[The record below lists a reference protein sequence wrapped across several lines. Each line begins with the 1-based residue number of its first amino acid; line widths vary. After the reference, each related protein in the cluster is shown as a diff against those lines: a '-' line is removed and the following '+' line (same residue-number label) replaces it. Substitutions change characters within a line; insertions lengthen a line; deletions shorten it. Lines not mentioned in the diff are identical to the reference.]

1 VVDAAGRHESD
12 PVPLGT
18 GNGLVHA
25 HRAGDRS
32 ETRASVDGSG
42 GPVLVLDPRDGVDHD
57 PAGSSVG
64 AVRRKPNEPVGVNTS
79 AVRLDQTTG
88 DDFRRTRACTE
99 ARDDRRCVRAKRVL
113 GETVDNHREI
123 LTEID
128 SILGDLLRAA
138 GASRVTLRQDLP
150 GEYAFPVTHEALAP
164 GVASLLHERTVDLRS
179 QPVVREL
186 MRGHQVVQTDC
197 RAAFD
202 EPAFRRMLDTYG
214 GLAAQIVTPIVVGD
228 RLAAIVSLHQLGTPR
243 SWTEAEVAACTS
255 TADRVAQ
262 LL

>member
-1 VVDAAGRHESD
+1 
-12 PVPLGT
+12 
-18 GNGLVHA
+18 
-25 HRAGDRS
+25 
-32 ETRASVDGSG
+32 
-42 GPVLVLDPRDGVDHD
+42 
-57 PAGSSVG
+57 
-64 AVRRKPNEPVGVNTS
+64 
-79 AVRLDQTTG
+79 
-88 DDFRRTRACTE
+88 
-99 ARDDRRCVRAKRVL
+99 
-113 GETVDNHREI
+113 

-128 SILGDLLRAA
+128 SILGDLLRAL

-164 GVASLLHERTVDLRS
+164 GVPSLVDERTVELRK

-186 MRGHQVVQTDC
+186 MRGQQVVQPDC

-202 EPAFRRMLDTYG
+202 EPAFQQMLDTYG
-214 GLAAQIVTPIVVGD
+214 GLAAQVVTPIILGD

-243 SWTEAEVAACTS
+243 AWTDAEVAACTG